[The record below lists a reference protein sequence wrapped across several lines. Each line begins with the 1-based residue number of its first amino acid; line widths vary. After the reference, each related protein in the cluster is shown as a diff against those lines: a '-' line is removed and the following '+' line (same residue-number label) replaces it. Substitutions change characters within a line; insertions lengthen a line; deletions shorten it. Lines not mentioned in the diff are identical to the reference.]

1 MKFRSQENTTYDLE
15 EKIMGVWQTAEDLDV
30 LYHGS
35 EDMDE
40 DQLQNAILGLKE
52 FHELRMG
59 NLWRVFE
66 QYMEHLRKQN
76 ANL

>member
-1 MKFRSQENTTYDLE
+1 MKFRSEENTTLDLE
-15 EKIMGVWQTAEDLDV
+15 EKIMGAWQTVEDLDV
-30 LYHGS
+30 LYHGV
-35 EDMDE
+35 EEMDE
-40 DQLQNAILGLKE
+40 DQFQNAILGLRE

-66 QYMEHLRKQN
+66 QYMEALRKEN

>member
-15 EKIMGVWQTAEDLDV
+15 EKIMGAWQTAEDLDV